1 VDARHSSAFFIIGQ
15 QITPKLIKLASET
28 HYPLPTSHYL
38 INMKQFLSLLLL
50 VAFVTACEKPAQDA
64 ELLAIETTEVTIPD
78 GWDSFGEPINSEN
91 AVEISA
97 VVDDFVME
105 EEKNFKISGTLV
117 NVCQS
122 KGCWTTL
129 ATDDGRMIKMT
140 FANYGFF
147 LPTDASGREIIA
159 EGIGFKKVTTVD
171 EQRHHLEDAG
181 ASAEEIAKIT
191 EEKVEYAFEATGVIL
206 KKS

>member
-1 VDARHSSAFFIIGQ
+1 
-15 QITPKLIKLASET
+15 
-28 HYPLPTSHYL
+28 
-38 INMKQFLSLLLL
+38 MKHLLSLLIL
-50 VAFVTACEKPAQDA
+50 VVFVAACEKPAQDA
-64 ELLAIETTEVTIPD
+64 DLLAIETTEIAIPV
-78 GWDSFGEPINSEN
+78 GWDSFGEAIDAQN

-97 VVDDFVME
+97 VVDEFVME

-117 NVCQS
+117 NVCQN

-129 ATDDGRMIKMT
+129 TTEDGRMVKMT

-147 LPTDASGREIIA
+147 LPTDAAGREIIA
-159 EGIGFKKVTTVD
+159 EGIGFKKVTSVD

-181 ASAEEIAKIT
+181 ASAEDIAAIT

>member
-1 VDARHSSAFFIIGQ
+1 
-15 QITPKLIKLASET
+15 
-28 HYPLPTSHYL
+28 
-38 INMKQFLSLLLL
+38 MKHLLSLIVL
-50 VAFVTACEKPAQDA
+50 VVFATACDKPAQDT
-64 ELLAIETTEVTIPD
+64 ELLAVESTEMAILD
-78 GWDSFGEPINSEN
+78 GWDSFGEPITAEN
-91 AVEISA
+91 AVQISS
-97 VVDDFVME
+97 VVDEFVME
-105 EEKNFKISGTLV
+105 EQKNFKITGTLV

-129 ATDDGRMIKMT
+129 STEDGRMVKMT

-147 LPTDASGREIIA
+147 LPTDAAGREIIA
-159 EGIGFKKVTTVD
+159 EGVGFKKVTSVD

-181 ASAEEIAKIT
+181 ATAEEIDAVT

>member
-1 VDARHSSAFFIIGQ
+1 MKHLLSILVLVVFA
-15 QITPKLIKLASET
+15 
-28 HYPLPTSHYL
+28 TS
-38 INMKQFLSLLLL
+38 
-50 VAFVTACEKPAQDA
+50 CDKPAQDA
-64 ELLAIETTEVTIPD
+64 ELLAVESTEIITPD
-78 GWDSFGEPINSEN
+78 GWDSFGEPITAEN
-91 AVEISA
+91 AVQIST
-97 VVDDFVME
+97 VVDEFVME
-105 EEKNFKISGTLV
+105 EQKNFKITGTLV

-129 ATDDGRMIKMT
+129 TTEDGRMVKMT

-147 LPTDASGREIIA
+147 LPTDAAGREIIA
-159 EGIGFKKVTTVD
+159 EGVGFKKVTTLD

-181 ASAEEIAKIT
+181 ATAEEIAAVT

>member
-1 VDARHSSAFFIIGQ
+1 MKHLLSILVLVVFA
-15 QITPKLIKLASET
+15 
-28 HYPLPTSHYL
+28 TS
-38 INMKQFLSLLLL
+38 
-50 VAFVTACEKPAQDA
+50 CDKPAQDA
-64 ELLAIETTEVTIPD
+64 ELLAVESTEIITPD
-78 GWDSFGEPINSEN
+78 GWDSFGEPITAEN
-91 AVEISA
+91 AVQIST
-97 VVDDFVME
+97 VVDEFIME
-105 EEKNFKISGTLV
+105 EQKNFKITGTLV

-129 ATDDGRMIKMT
+129 TTDDGRMVKMT

-147 LPTDASGREIIA
+147 LPTDAAGREIIA
-159 EGIGFKKVTTVD
+159 EGVGFKKVTTLD

-181 ASAEEIAKIT
+181 ATAEEIAAVT